1 LRVLA
6 VDQQRTGDADRH
18 LRHARELLDVARQ
31 HGRVERVARLSE
43 SRETVFRH
51 ASGGG
56 LRSAIGSR
64 KLDSF
69 VQVPIAKRS

>member
-1 LRVLA
+1 
-6 VDQQRTGDADRH
+6 
-18 LRHARELLDVARQ
+18 
-31 HGRVERVARLSE
+31 
-43 SRETVFRH
+43 VFRH

-69 VQVPIAKRS
+69 VQIPIAKRS